1 MSNSLVSIVYH
12 IKLLSVGPNSLP
24 VNLGKLA
31 GKMTTGSSTLNSV
44 KEDKKNKVIPGFL
57 SFFFDFIYVTLGM
70 QNNNQVTAALFEQI
84 SESRSQI

>member
-57 SFFFDFIYVTLGM
+57 SFFFDFVHVILDM
-70 QNNNQVTAALFEQI
+70 QSN
-84 SESRSQI
+84 S